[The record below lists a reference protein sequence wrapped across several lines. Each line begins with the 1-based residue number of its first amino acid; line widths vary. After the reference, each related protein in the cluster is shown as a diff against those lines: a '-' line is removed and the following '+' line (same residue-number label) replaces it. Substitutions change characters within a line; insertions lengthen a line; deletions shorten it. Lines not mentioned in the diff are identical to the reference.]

1 MENLDMYNLK
11 NKYKNNG
18 TILVDYLDKLNP
30 FTEDDIKKLA
40 QYCNDVEKEF
50 VEIGDA
56 GEPNFLRVGRFMHYK
71 EKPEM
76 ANNPYSKR
84 VLDILNK
91 VEVKEFVKKIIDT
104 NKNIYVR
111 RAQFNEISKNCFVG
125 YHLDIDSNPDYIAAC
140 VIQLGNNYEGGLY
153 RVYLKED
160 KNIFND
166 FKPNFGSL
174 IVSDCNY
181 PHEVTK
187 VEKGDRKSLVF
198 FVSHHKEL
206 NRRYS

>member
-1 MENLDMYNLK
+1 
-11 NKYKNNG
+11 
-18 TILVDYLDKLNP
+18 
-30 FTEDDIKKLA
+30 
-40 QYCNDVEKEF
+40 
-50 VEIGDA
+50 
-56 GEPNFLRVGRFMHYK
+56 MHDK

-76 ANNPYSKR
+76 ANNPYSKK

-104 NKNIYVR
+104 NKNIYIR

-153 RVYLKED
+153 RVYQKEN

-187 VEKGDRKSLVF
+187 VEKGDRNLCIF
-198 FVSHHKEL
+198 ISHHKEL
-206 NRRYS
+206 NEGILNGFF

>member
-1 MENLDMYNLK
+1 MYNNLK
-11 NKYKNNG
+11 DNYKSKG
-18 TILVDYLDKLNP
+18 TILVEYSDKLNP
-30 FTEDDIKKLA
+30 FTKGDIKKLA
-40 QYCNDVEKEF
+40 QYCKNVDKEF

-56 GEPNFLRVGRFMHYK
+56 GEQNFLSVGRFMHDK

-76 ANNPYSKR
+76 ANNPYSKK
-84 VLDILNK
+84 VLEILNK
-91 VEVKEFVKKIIDT
+91 AEVKEFVKKIIDT
-104 NKNIYVR
+104 EKDIYIR

-140 VIQLGNNYEGGLY
+140 VIQLGNDYRGGLY
-153 RVYLKED
+153 RVYKKD
-160 KNIFND
+160 DNSIFND

-187 VEKGDRKSLVF
+187 VEEGDRKSLVF
-198 FVSHHKEL
+198 FVSHHKDL

>member
-1 MENLDMYNLK
+1 MYNLK
-11 NKYKNNG
+11 NNYKNNG

-40 QYCNDVEKEF
+40 QYCKNVEKEF

-56 GEPNFLRVGRFMHYK
+56 GEPNFLSVGRFMHDK

-76 ANNPYSKR
+76 ANNPYSKK

-104 NKNIYVR
+104 NKNIYIR

-153 RVYLKED
+153 RVYQKEN

-166 FKPNFGSL
+166 FKPNFL
-174 IVSDCNY
+174 
-181 PHEVTK
+181 EA
-187 VEKGDRKSLVF
+187 
-198 FVSHHKEL
+198 
-206 NRRYS
+206 